1 MPKGEIN
8 GIEFTLPYQLNDT
21 QLKFGRNK
29 PIAVNIDE
37 VNVGVPIRNIR
48 VNVSGYYPY
57 SRNKPLNLN
66 KLTMNL
72 LDGEL
77 KVESFALPQ
86 LKPAYLE
93 LAHIRFESILEV
105 AQYQQIDLHGRAN
118 ARLPFWLNGTPCY
131 VCDGEFWQESP
142 STLKISKEIMN
153 AIAESSGYSE
163 QILVYLLNDT
173 TINELKSRLHVTKS
187 GDLILN
193 SQLIMKLNQQE
204 NARVNFNYNHKEN
217 LFQLWHLINTG
228 AYVEQDIENRL
239 YQKLDNQKLDN
250 LK

>member
-37 VNVGVPIRNIR
+37 VNVGLPIRNIH

-57 SRNKPLNLN
+57 HRNKPLNLN

-77 KVESFALPQ
+77 KVESLSLPQ

-93 LAHIRFESILEV
+93 LAHIRFESLLEV
-105 AQYQQIDLHGRAN
+105 AQYQQIDLRGRAN
-118 ARLPFWLNGTPCY
+118 ARLPFWLNGLPCY
-131 VCDGEFWQESP
+131 ICNGELQQESP
-142 STLKISKEIMN
+142 STLKMSKEIMD
-153 AIAESSGYSE
+153 AISKSSGYSE

-173 TINELKSRLHVTKS
+173 TINELKSRLDLTKS
-187 GDLILN
+187 GDLTLK
-193 SQLIMKLNQQE
+193 SQLKMKLNQQA
-204 NARVNFNYNHKEN
+204 NARLNFNYNHKEN

-228 AYVEQDIENRL
+228 SYVEQDIENRL

-250 LK
+250 